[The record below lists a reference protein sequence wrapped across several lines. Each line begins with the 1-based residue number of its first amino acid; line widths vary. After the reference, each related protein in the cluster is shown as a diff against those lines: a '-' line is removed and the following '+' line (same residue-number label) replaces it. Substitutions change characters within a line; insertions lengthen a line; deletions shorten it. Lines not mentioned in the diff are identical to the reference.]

1 MDKITIK
8 PYEKEKKAVEEDVIV
23 KEQTLKDA
31 VRAHRISTSTLGC
44 DEKDNKTC
52 QM

>member
-8 PYEKEKKAVEEDVIV
+8 PYEKEKKAVKEDIVV

-31 VRAHRISTSTLGC
+31 VGAHKTSTSTLGC
-44 DEKDNKTC
+44 DEKDAKTR
-52 QM
+52 QI